1 MRYLTKSFQNYQILP
16 RLRCRKIFWKQT
28 YIWNYCKP
36 SWQRSHLGVQTWPCT
51 PVILQCQHPRGY
63 QEPKSINCASSL
75 FLRWAFVYRILQRK
89 EVGVSLTTSFVA
101 IITLATVQYQEN
113 LRFLIPLC
121 PGKLSA
127 TYWRL
132 PKLTRILPWSY
143 GEEMHEFLKH
153 HMSSWQPFTGSES
166 WYEYD
171 LVMVAQPENIYIKFG
186 VETSI

>member
-63 QEPKSINCASSL
+63 QEPKSINCPSSL

-143 GEEMHEFLKH
+143 GEAMLEFLKH
-153 HMSSWQPFTGSES
+153 LMSSWQATGSES
-166 WYEYD
+166 WYD
-171 LVMVAQPENIYIKFG
+171 LTVAQPENIHIICG
-186 VETSI
+186 VKTSI